1 MIASKWIDK
10 VKLNHNIK
18 SDYAAAKL
26 LNMTTSAI
34 SVLRTREST
43 LSEESALHVGKLLGI
58 NPAIVLIDQVCE
70 RAKSEESK
78 HAWQHAI
85 SLVTRAAQFNHSHA
99 KQKT

>member
-1 MIASKWIDK
+1 VEVCTIFVVA
-10 VKLNHNIK
+10 LRLR
-18 SDYAAAKL
+18 YATPIFISL
-26 LNMTTSAI
+26 LKA

-58 NPAIVLIDQVCE
+58 NPTIVLIDQVCE

-85 SLVTRAAQFNHSHA
+85 SLVTRAAPFNNSHA